1 MKQLFNKLKIKGNG
15 GFGLDSL
22 IGFLVLF
29 GIAIVVVVILVILN
43 KFI

>member
-1 MKQLFNKLKIKGNG
+1 MKLFNIKKIKGNS

-29 GIAIVVVVILVILN
+29 GIAIIIVVILTILN

>member
-1 MKQLFNKLKIKGNG
+1 MKLRKKNKLDNKGW
-15 GFGLDSL
+15 GLDSL

-29 GIAIVVVVILVILN
+29 GVAILIVVIMLVVN

>member
-1 MKQLFNKLKIKGNG
+1 MKLRNKNKLDNKGW
-15 GFGLDSL
+15 GLDSL

-29 GIAIVVVVILVILN
+29 GVAILIVVILLFLN

>member
-1 MKQLFNKLKIKGNG
+1 MKLKKNNMLNNKGW
-15 GFGLDSL
+15 GLDSL

-29 GIAIVVVVILVILN
+29 GIAILIVVILLVLN